1 MISLFAWGISNS
13 VTISKVLWIV
23 TWSSHQMEKKRGFEG
38 RGGWKYWPFF
48 FTSAFVIYHHFLY
61 LTNSIQRMKHRPKL
75 GFFIWELLIMPEQI
89 ITIYKTNCVTRSI
102 SFALHFFFFSRLQ
115 NKSFWFL
122 SLLNVN
128 LITDKQITNV
138 ALATTT
144 TTLIPSSF
152 IVSAIK
158 AVKKLKTVVTFTGR

>member
-13 VTISKVLWIV
+13 VTIFKVLWIV
-23 TWSSHQMEKKRGFEG
+23 TWSSHQMEKKRGFEV
-38 RGGWKYWPFF
+38 GGEYWPIF
-48 FTSAFVIYHHFLY
+48 FTSTFVIYHHFLY

-89 ITIYKTNCVTRSI
+89 ITIYKTNGVTRSI

-158 AVKKLKTVVTFTGR
+158 AVKKLKTVLTFTGW